1 MSGSAEELA
10 LDLAREIAQAR
21 SHVYPN
27 LLYPLLFMANSMLSG
42 SAAHRAT
49 SSQPLAPLF

>member
-10 LDLAREIAQAR
+10 LDLAGEIAQAR

-27 LLYPLLFMANSMLSG
+27 LSYPLLFMANSMLSG

-49 SSQPLAPLF
+49 SSQRLAPLF